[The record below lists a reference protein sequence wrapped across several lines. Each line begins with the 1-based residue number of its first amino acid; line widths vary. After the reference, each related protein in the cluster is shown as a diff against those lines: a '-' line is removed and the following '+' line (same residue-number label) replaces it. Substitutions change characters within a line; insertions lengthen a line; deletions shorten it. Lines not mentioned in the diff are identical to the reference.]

1 MTQTSARCQALACM
15 PTIDNAKLELFIK
28 AIEGQ
33 AVSWTTFWNPF
44 FDDIWLMMV
53 VVAMIIACAL
63 TFIEKLY
70 ALTNQSF
77 CLTNYVKNFWVALKV
92 NLELALEK
100 LSNFLE

>member
-44 FDDIWLMMV
+44 FTDIWLMIV
-53 VVAMIIACAL
+53 LVAMIMACVL
-63 TFIEKLY
+63 TYIEKKY
-70 ALTNQSF
+70 ALANQSF
-77 CLTNYVKNFWVALKV
+77 CLTYYVKNFWVALKV
-92 NLELALEK
+92 NFEEPMGK
-100 LSNFLE
+100 LSNFFG